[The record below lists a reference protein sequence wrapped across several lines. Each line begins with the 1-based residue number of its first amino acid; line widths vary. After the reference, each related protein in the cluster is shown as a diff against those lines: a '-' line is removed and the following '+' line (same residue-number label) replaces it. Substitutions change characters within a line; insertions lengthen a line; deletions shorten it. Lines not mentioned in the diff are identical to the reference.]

1 MKKLDQDYI
10 WQCDYGDRTKLIEDL
25 KKLLTEQDA
34 TSLQMIA
41 VFVNNIPYM
50 LEFFICVSYKNPKE
64 NHINTMFNLFKNK
77 GLIYRSDLTLKML
90 FSEMGTGRRF
100 DTKLLISEQDVELCF
115 AYLFRFAERIELI
128 NKGYVLTP
136 IGKPKTIFI
145 SHSSNNKQ
153 DIEAFIPYLNSQ
165 NLPIWYDKVNIDYG
179 DNITNKIQEGIDNS
193 EAVIFWI
200 TNEFLESKWCKTEM
214 SAFIT
219 KNIENETLII
229 SILDSNIKR
238 ENLPMFLRNIKYIT
252 FSNPINFEYI
262 ANEIKNPLKKKLNM
276 I

>member
-10 WQCDYGDRTKLIEDL
+10 WQCDYGDRNKLIEDL
-25 KKLLTEQDA
+25 KKLLIEQDA

-41 VFVNNIPYM
+41 VFVNNIPYI

-64 NHINTMFNLFKNK
+64 NHINTMFDLFKNK

-100 DTKLLISEQDVELCF
+100 NVTNFINEQDVELRF
-115 AYLFRFAERIELI
+115 KNLFYFPEKLELMRE
-128 NKGYVLTP
+128 GYVLTP

-145 SHSSNNKQ
+145 SHSSTNKQ
-153 DIEAFIPYLNSQ
+153 DIEALIPYLNSQ

-262 ANEIKNPLKKKLNM
+262 ANEIKNPLKKKLN
-276 I
+276 II